1 MAGEKEVQGV
11 NHQVAHDLFSLLDH
25 EKRTGN
31 VLVFGSY
38 FEIYG
43 GQVYD
48 LLNERH
54 LLRVMENR
62 KRKVCVTG
70 LKEMKMTCP
79 QDMLDALEMGN
90 ELRATGAT
98 SANDRS
104 SRSHAIFQILLRHPG
119 KYRNPLHG
127 KLSLVDLAGSERGAD
142 TAHSD
147 RRTRIEGAQ
156 INKSLLALK
165 ECIRALSNA
174 KRHKPFRASKLTQVL
189 KDSFVGNSKTVMIA
203 TVSPASMNAE
213 HTCNTLRYASRVKD
227 ISGGA
232 AAGKMIPFSEL
243 RELSSRRVAVKKN
256 KKVVEEI
263 KEEDEDE
270 DEELQEY
277 VLFLTLFLHI
287 LQSNRVIT

>member
-11 NHQVAHDLFSLLDH
+11 NHQVAQDLFSLLDR
-25 EKRTGN
+25 ENRGD
-31 VLVFGSY
+31 VLVFASY

-79 QDMLDALEMGN
+79 QDILDALEMGN
-90 ELRATGAT
+90 QLRATGAT

-203 TVSPASMNAE
+203 TVRSMNVNCFT
-213 HTCNTLRYASRVKD
+213 H
-227 ISGGA
+227 
-232 AAGKMIPFSEL
+232 
-243 RELSSRRVAVKKN
+243 
-256 KKVVEEI
+256 
-263 KEEDEDE
+263 
-270 DEELQEY
+270 
-277 VLFLTLFLHI
+277 H
-287 LQSNRVIT
+287 

>member
-1 MAGEKEVQGV
+1 MHTQRLRS
-11 NHQVAHDLFSLLDH
+11 N
-25 EKRTGN
+25 T
-31 VLVFGSY
+31 
-38 FEIYG
+38 G

-79 QDMLDALEMGN
+79 QDILDALEMGN

-203 TVSPASMNAE
+203 TV
-213 HTCNTLRYASRVKD
+213 RSR
-227 ISGGA
+227 I
-232 AAGKMIPFSEL
+232 
-243 RELSSRRVAVKKN
+243 
-256 KKVVEEI
+256 
-263 KEEDEDE
+263 
-270 DEELQEY
+270 
-277 VLFLTLFLHI
+277 
-287 LQSNRVIT
+287 